1 MTRIPR
7 CLVIDTDIARS
18 AGGLD
23 AQDMRS
29 KDCREF
35 LIGVQETKHKV
46 VSTKTIR
53 EEWHKHQSRFT
64 RTWLVSMVAQKKVCW
79 LDDVAGDV
87 LRRKVDSLDEDIR
100 EELLEKKQLIE
111 DVLKKDLNNRQTM
124 LGKLQN
130 IEEVLHSVEGKRDAM
145 FKDIHLIEAALQAD
159 RIVISMDETVRGYFR
174 EVTQKVVELRQIAWV
189 NPCKSEETALEWLQD
204 GAELERERLL
214 GYRTEES
221 DS

>member
-1 MTRIPR
+1 
-7 CLVIDTDIARS
+7 
-18 AGGLD
+18 
-23 AQDMRS
+23 
-29 KDCREF
+29 
-35 LIGVQETKHKV
+35 
-46 VSTKTIR
+46 
-53 EEWHKHQSRFT
+53 
-64 RTWLVSMVAQKKVCW
+64 MVAQKKVCW
-79 LDDVAGDV
+79 LDDVADDV